1 MRKAFYLF
9 VILLFT
15 HFGSSAQSNDLKQA
29 FDRAYVQYPA
39 IPHGL
44 LEAMAFS
51 ASKFQNLS
59 PDPSMADHHG
69 PERFGLFASVED
81 GHGIFKNT
89 LINICN
95 NAGIAPAQYKAD
107 PNVQIMAFAKYLSD
121 ACIANHVN
129 GNIKKAEKAIE
140 AVSEIPLNNPV
151 NEYANQLIA
160 YEVFTNLKKGIH
172 SGAINIAPVKRLKPN
187 HWFVPN
193 NYKILSA
200 KTVTISGSNIS
211 GNHNIFRSS
220 SSGNNPP
227 PGSSRSTPDYP
238 SALWV
243 TSPNYNS
250 RGTTAISAIT
260 IHTTE
265 GSYAGSISWFQD
277 TASNVSAHYILR
289 SSDGQVTQMVLEA
302 NRAWHVGTENSYTI
316 GIEHEGYVAQTGWY
330 TTNMYQSSA
339 ALVRNICTRRTIDPR
354 TCYSGPSSTGINVLS
369 SAYKIKGHQHYPNQT
384 HTDPGINWNWVTY
397 FNLINPC
404 AAPTGL
410 TVSNITGTTA
420 TLSWT
425 AASWVATYT
434 IEVRPV
440 GSSTWTD
447 YIDSTNTL
455 SLTGL
460 NTGMA
465 YEWQVKVNC
474 TSSDPSPYTAGGNFS
489 TVTNGCVA
497 PVVSATNISTST
509 ATLSWTAVTGAVS
522 YEVDWKTSAASTWT
536 TATTTATTYS
546 LAWLTASTAY
556 QYRIKTN
563 CSAGAS
569 GYSTVGTFTT
579 QASCYDA
586 NESNNSSGTATV
598 LTAGVPKFGKICGA
612 STDVDWFKFTTTST
626 LNITFSLTQ
635 LPANY
640 NVELYINGS
649 YVKGSYN
656 GDTSSELIT
665 LRNQP
670 AGTFYY
676 RVYGA
681 SATEYNS
688 TRDYRVNLTTNGV
701 IINNPPATSAQTLS
715 GRVLL
720 AFSPYPNPA
729 QNHLKLGFILG
740 DRANVE
746 LSLMNYDGQSVLD
759 QKMEY
764 TAGEQAAEFDLSS
777 IPSGLYLADVYL

>member
-1 MRKAFYLF
+1 
-9 VILLFT
+9 
-15 HFGSSAQSNDLKQA
+15 
-29 FDRAYVQYPA
+29 
-39 IPHGL
+39 
-44 LEAMAFS
+44 
-51 ASKFQNLS
+51 
-59 PDPSMADHHG
+59 
-69 PERFGLFASVED
+69 
-81 GHGIFKNT
+81 
-89 LINICN
+89 
-95 NAGIAPAQYKAD
+95 
-107 PNVQIMAFAKYLSD
+107 
-121 ACIANHVN
+121 
-129 GNIKKAEKAIE
+129 
-140 AVSEIPLNNPV
+140 
-151 NEYANQLIA
+151 
-160 YEVFTNLKKGIH
+160 
-172 SGAINIAPVKRLKPN
+172 
-187 HWFVPN
+187 
-193 NYKILSA
+193 
-200 KTVTISGSNIS
+200 
-211 GNHNIFRSS
+211 
-220 SSGNNPP
+220 
-227 PGSSRSTPDYP
+227 
-238 SALWV
+238 
-243 TSPNYNS
+243 
-250 RGTTAISAIT
+250 
-260 IHTTE
+260 
-265 GSYAGSISWFQD
+265 
-277 TASNVSAHYILR
+277 
-289 SSDGQVTQMVLEA
+289 
-302 NRAWHVGTENSYTI
+302 
-316 GIEHEGYVAQTGWY
+316 
-330 TTNMYQSSA
+330 MYQSSA

-612 STDVDWFKFTTTST
+612 STDY
-626 LNITFSLTQ
+626 Q
-635 LPANY
+635 H
-640 NVELYINGS
+640 
-649 YVKGSYN
+649 
-656 GDTSSELIT
+656 
-665 LRNQP
+665 
-670 AGTFYY
+670 
-676 RVYGA
+676 
-681 SATEYNS
+681 TEYHF
-688 TRDYRVNLTTNGV
+688 L
-701 IINNPPATSAQTLS
+701 AHSAACQL
-715 GRVLL
+715 
-720 AFSPYPNPA
+720 
-729 QNHLKLGFILG
+729 
-740 DRANVE
+740 
-746 LSLMNYDGQSVLD
+746 
-759 QKMEY
+759 
-764 TAGEQAAEFDLSS
+764 
-777 IPSGLYLADVYL
+777 